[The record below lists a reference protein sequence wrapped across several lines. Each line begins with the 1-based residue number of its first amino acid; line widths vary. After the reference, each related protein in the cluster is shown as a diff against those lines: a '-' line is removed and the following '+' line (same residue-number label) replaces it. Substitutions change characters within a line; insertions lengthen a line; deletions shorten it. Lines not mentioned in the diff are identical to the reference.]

1 MAEFDYIVVG
11 AGSAGCVL
19 ANRLSEDPDRKVLLL
34 EAGGKDSYLWIHMPI
49 AMRPVSQRKQLSW
62 DFKTEPEPHCYDR
75 QIPFPR
81 GKLLGGTSSIN
92 AMIYAR
98 GHPMDYDQWRQMSL
112 TGWGYEDVLPY
123 FKKSE
128 GSWRGSDEHHNAD
141 GLLKTSPS
149 YIKTPLYE
157 LFSEAGEKAGFP
169 KSKDYNGA
177 EPEGIA
183 EPDFTI
189 GDGRRSSTAYTFL
202 RPAMAR
208 PNLTVET
215 HALTHRVLF
224 EGNKAIGVEYS
235 QHGQVKTAHAA
246 GEVILSGGTYNSP
259 QLLLLS
265 GIGPADELKEAGV
278 DVLVD
283 SPSVGRNLQEHVNT
297 FAIFNCSQPVSF
309 DPWMRFDRMARAVT
323 RWIMFKSGRAASL
336 PLQAACF
343 IRTQAESE
351 RPDIELLVSPV
362 SPDANMWFP
371 NVKKPIG
378 HRYSSRI
385 ALLHPRSK
393 GKVTLRSNNPADPPR
408 VFWNLFDDPHDL
420 HVLRDGVKAVRE
432 IFASEPMASVI
443 KDEVRP
449 GPDVKTDA
457 EIEEFLRRNCE
468 TAHHPSS
475 TCRMGTD
482 PDAVLDAELKVRGVE
497 NLRVADCSVMP
508 DVVGSNTNV
517 PTIMIAEKAADMIKA
532 SA

>member
-1 MAEFDYIVVG
+1 
-11 AGSAGCVL
+11 
-19 ANRLSEDPDRKVLLL
+19 
-34 EAGGKDSYLWIHMPI
+34 
-49 AMRPVSQRKQLSW
+49 
-62 DFKTEPEPHCYDR
+62 
-75 QIPFPR
+75 
-81 GKLLGGTSSIN
+81 
-92 AMIYAR
+92 
-98 GHPMDYDQWRQMSL
+98 
-112 TGWGYEDVLPY
+112 
-123 FKKSE
+123 
-128 GSWRGSDEHHNAD
+128 
-141 GLLKTSPS
+141 
-149 YIKTPLYE
+149 
-157 LFSEAGEKAGFP
+157 
-169 KSKDYNGA
+169 
-177 EPEGIA
+177 
-183 EPDFTI
+183 
-189 GDGRRSSTAYTFL
+189 
-202 RPAMAR
+202 
-208 PNLTVET
+208 
-215 HALTHRVLF
+215 
-224 EGNKAIGVEYS
+224 
-235 QHGQVKTAHAA
+235 
-246 GEVILSGGTYNSP
+246 
-259 QLLLLS
+259 
-265 GIGPADELKEAGV
+265 
-278 DVLVD
+278 
-283 SPSVGRNLQEHVNT
+283 
-297 FAIFNCSQPVSF
+297 
-309 DPWMRFDRMARAVT
+309 MARAVT
-323 RWIMFKSGRAASL
+323 RWIMFKTGRAASL

-371 NVKKPIG
+371 GVKKPIG

-408 VFWNLFDDPHDL
+408 MFWNLFDDPHDL

-432 IFASEPMASVI
+432 IFASDPMASVI